1 MSVAKRPN
9 FLLVMTDQQ
18 RADSVG
24 FAQEMGGG
32 GRGGSDTPHLDSLAQ
47 QGVIFE
53 NAYSAST
60 VCVPARN
67 ALLTGIFA
75 ERLPRVDGGHVR
87 ALKEG
92 CWTIAHAMAHGGYE
106 TALFGKM
113 HFAPIH
119 ARHGFE
125 VARSCEHLAAGYQP
139 EDADDYRRWL
149 EAQGL
154 ADPRQAGASGFP
166 YDDALHPEHW
176 ITDQAIDFL
185 EERQSSLPFFTIVSY
200 TGPHEPYIPSK
211 RYLDMYPWAAETI
224 PADGFEVNRDL
235 PEVFQRVLTRGMGRH
250 RVHPVS
256 AWSPEQVKRT
266 LAAVRAMIRQID
278 DQVARLMRHVSLDDT
293 VVFFTSD
300 HGGYYGHR
308 GLILKTPWLPFD
320 DLAKVPFFAL
330 GMGVEGDRRV
340 AAPVQSCDFAAT
352 CLELAGLEPPTRL
365 DTKSL
370 ASVLHGAP
378 EDADRDVFCA
388 APRWPMIRRGNHK
401 LLWHE
406 TGVDVLYDLE
416 SDPGE
421 TKNLAPDRPAI
432 TKTLRDSL
440 IKQIEQPE
448 VDLWVHLPA

>member
-1 MSVAKRPN
+1 
-9 FLLVMTDQQ
+9 
-18 RADSVG
+18 
-24 FAQEMGGG
+24 
-32 GRGGSDTPHLDSLAQ
+32 
-47 QGVIFE
+47 
-53 NAYSAST
+53 
-60 VCVPARN
+60 
-67 ALLTGIFA
+67 
-75 ERLPRVDGGHVR
+75 
-87 ALKEG
+87 
-92 CWTIAHAMAHGGYE
+92 
-106 TALFGKM
+106 M

-125 VARSCEHLAAGYQP
+125 VVRSCEDLTAGYQP
-139 EDADDYRRWL
+139 EDEDDYRRWL

-154 ADPRQAGASGFP
+154 ADPRRADVTSFP

-185 EERQSSLPFFTIVSY
+185 EERESSQPFFTIVSY
-200 TGPHEPYIPSK
+200 TGPHGPYIPSK

-235 PEVFQRVLTRGMGRH
+235 PEVFQRVLTRGMGH
-250 RVHPVS
+250 YRVRPVS

-278 DQVARLMRHVSLDDT
+278 DQVARLMSHVSLDDT

-308 GLILKTPWLPFD
+308 GLMVKIPWLPFD

-330 GMGVEGDRRV
+330 GTGVEGGRRV

-352 CLELAGLEPPTRL
+352 CLELACLKPPMRL

-370 ASVLHGAP
+370 VSVLHGAP

-406 TGVDVLYDLE
+406 TGVEVLYDLE

-421 TKNLAPDRPAI
+421 TKNLAHDRPAI

-440 IKQIEQPE
+440 GKQIEQPE
-448 VDLWVHLPA
+448 VDLWVHLPR